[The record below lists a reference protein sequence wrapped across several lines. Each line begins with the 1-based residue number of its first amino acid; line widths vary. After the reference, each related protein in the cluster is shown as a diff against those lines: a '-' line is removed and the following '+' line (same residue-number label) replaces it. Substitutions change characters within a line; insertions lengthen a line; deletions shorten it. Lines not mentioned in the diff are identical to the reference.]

1 MSALHF
7 LSPDR
12 LWTAL
17 ALLPLIAA
25 TIYFSY
31 RQRLKAR
38 SDWGEEKLIERFS
51 KPINPVFEAVRGV
64 AIVLA
69 WTLIFVSWADPI
81 AQNAP
86 QTVRQGSMNLVA
98 VVDVSKSMAAED
110 YRPVMPPK
118 VVTNGKGQ
126 LVSSTPADQ
135 VVGPYGS
142 RLDMAK
148 WVISNQI
155 MPSLEHNKVGIV
167 NYSGEAFVQAYP
179 TDDYE
184 ALRYVMEHFMKIGK
198 APGGGSDYA
207 AGLRAALDL
216 IKAEPQAGKQNV
228 ILLFTDG
235 GFDGKPEDL
244 TKVIEDIRAAG
255 VKIIVMGLGSPA
267 PGIPIPVYSAGG
279 QMTGYFQKDG
289 KVINTAIDEAA
300 LQSLITLTGGE
311 LVRIDPANPKVTMH
325 WERTVGGTKMEKHE
339 AHVFQY
345 PLAGGV
351 AIFLLLIIFGVIR
364 KDKKII

>member
-1 MSALHF
+1 MSSLHF
-7 LSPDR
+7 LDLDR
-12 LWTAL
+12 LYWAL
-17 ALLPLIAA
+17 AILPMFAA

-51 KPINPVFEAVRGV
+51 KPISPTFEAIRGT
-64 AIVLA
+64 AIVIAWALVFLA
-69 WTLIFVSWADPI
+69 WADPV

-110 YRPVMPPK
+110 YRPVMPPQEITNAK
-118 VVTNGKGQ
+118 GVVIK
-126 LVSSTPADQ
+126 STPADQ
-135 VVGPYGS
+135 VIGPYGS

-167 NYSGEAFVQAYP
+167 NYSGESFVQAYP
-179 TDDYE
+179 TDDYD
-184 ALRYVMEHFMKIGK
+184 ALRYVMGHFMKIGK

-207 AGLRAALDL
+207 AGLRTALEL
-216 IKAEPQAGKQNV
+216 ILAEPQANKQNV

-235 GFDGKPEDL
+235 GFDGKGADL
-244 TKVIEDIRAAG
+244 TKVIGDIQKAG

-267 PGIPIPVYSAGG
+267 PGVPIPVYSAGG
-279 QMTGYFQKDG
+279 QMTGYFKKDG
-289 KVINTAIDEAA
+289 KVVNTAIDEAA

-311 LVRIDPANPKVTMH
+311 LVRIDPAHPQVTMH

-345 PLAGGV
+345 PLAGAL
-351 AIFLLLIIFGVIR
+351 AIFALLLVSGLVR
-364 KDKKII
+364 KDKRIV